1 MGVCCC
7 GVDVRPWRVRR
18 DIGSRRMVYLPASRG
33 GCPGLQENLCQLSWC
48 YARRRY
54 GACACGQAILAN
66 IWGKKVSTLWPS
78 AHTQMPMMAPNSIPG
93 EKLRQHYGLSV
104 AKKRRTRRSHATGRY
119 GGFVAIV
126 GDV

>member
-33 GCPGLQENLCQLSWC
+33 GCPGLQENLCQLSRC

-66 IWGKKVSTLWPS
+66 IWGQKSLNSVVECAPPDADDGTELDTAKNSVNI
-78 AHTQMPMMAPNSIPG
+78 MAFLLQKIGVPAG
-93 EKLRQHYGLSV
+93 
-104 AKKRRTRRSHATGRY
+104 A
-119 GGFVAIV
+119 
-126 GDV
+126 